1 MSGMNRLRIRRRGW
15 FVAQVAAV
23 IFVVGAVGVSARAE
37 PPLSPSQAAF
47 LKAELKRSE
56 DTFVA
61 ELSRITGLPEAKV
74 RKARPAKGRIVDPL
88 ARTMSA
94 LERELAQPL
103 NDEQKAAIIAA
114 EAVRKQTVEQAQ
126 AEAPKR

>member
-1 MSGMNRLRIRRRGW
+1 MSGMDRLRISRRGLL
-15 FVAQVAAV
+15 VARVAV
-23 IFVVGAVGVSARAE
+23 VVFVVGAVGVGARAE

-56 DTFVA
+56 DAFVA

-88 ARTMSA
+88 ARTLSA
-94 LERELAQPL
+94 LEHELGQPL
-103 NDEQKAAIIAA
+103 NDELKAAIIAA
-114 EAVRKQTVEQAQ
+114 EAVRKQAVEQAQ

>member
-1 MSGMNRLRIRRRGW
+1 MSGMDRLRISRRGW
-15 FVAQVAAV
+15 LVARVAAV
-23 IFVVGAVGVSARAE
+23 VFVVGAVGVGARAE

-56 DTFVA
+56 DAFVA

-88 ARTMSA
+88 ARTLSA
-94 LERELAQPL
+94 LEHELGQPL
-103 NDEQKAAIIAA
+103 NDELKAAIIAA
-114 EAVRKQTVEQAQ
+114 EAVRKQAVEQAQ

>member
-1 MSGMNRLRIRRRGW
+1 MAR
-15 FVAQVAAV
+15 VAAV
-23 IFVVGAVGVSARAE
+23 VFIVGVVGVGARAE

-56 DTFVA
+56 DAFVA

-88 ARTMSA
+88 ARTLAA

-103 NDEQKAAIIAA
+103 NEEQKAAIIAA

>member
-15 FVAQVAAV
+15 LVARVAAV
-23 IFVVGAVGVSARAE
+23 VFVVGAVGVSARAE

-56 DTFVA
+56 DAFVA

-114 EAVRKQTVEQAQ
+114 EVVRKQTVEQAQ

>member
-1 MSGMNRLRIRRRGW
+1 MSGMDRLRISRTGW
-15 FVAQVAAV
+15 LVARVAAV
-23 IFVVGAVGVSARAE
+23 VFIVGVVGVGARAE

-56 DTFVA
+56 DAFVA

-88 ARTMSA
+88 ARTLAA

-103 NDEQKAAIIAA
+103 NEEQKAAIIAA

>member
-15 FVAQVAAV
+15 LVARVAAV
-23 IFVVGAVGVSARAE
+23 VFIVGVVGVGARAE

-56 DTFVA
+56 DAFVA

-88 ARTMSA
+88 ARTLAA

-103 NDEQKAAIIAA
+103 NEEQKAAIIAA